1 LDGNKRHS
9 GAFFLVLCIGRF
21 FKTTEYLEVYIM
33 KYAKLGMFAAG
44 VLFGTA
50 GIKVLSSKDAK
61 RVYAQTT
68 AATIRAKESIMSTVT
83 TIKENAG
90 DVLADA
96 KEINAQRAAEDAV
109 EVVEDAAETAE
120 ATEAAAPAEAE

>member
-1 LDGNKRHS
+1 
-9 GAFFLVLCIGRF
+9 
-21 FKTTEYLEVYIM
+21 M
-33 KYAKLGMFAAG
+33 KYVKLGMFAAG

-50 GIKVLSSKDAK
+50 GIKILGSKDAK

-83 TIKENAG
+83 NIKENAG

-96 KEINAQRAAEDAV
+96 KEINAQRAAEDAI
-109 EVVEDAAETAE
+109 EVIEDAADSVEEAE
-120 ATEAAAPAEAE
+120 AAPAEGE

>member
-1 LDGNKRHS
+1 
-9 GAFFLVLCIGRF
+9 
-21 FKTTEYLEVYIM
+21 M
-33 KYAKLGMFAAG
+33 KYVKLGMFAAG

-50 GIKVLSSKDAK
+50 GIKILGSKDAK

-83 TIKENAG
+83 NIKENAG

-96 KEINAQRAAEDAV
+96 KEINAQRAAEDAI
-109 EVVEDAAETAE
+109 EVVEDAAGSVEEAE
-120 ATEAAAPAEAE
+120 AAPAEGE